1 MEEFLPLLIGII
13 WLVYTLY
20 NRGQKKK
27 NVRKPQ
33 PAKESD
39 NKTPSFIEQLLMG
52 EDVTQ
57 PQPYEQEE
65 TELELEPVVEKPVI
79 NKSERIKSA
88 PFLTSELADF
98 VHEGQSISEV
108 YEFEEQIYEKSHDD
122 ENIVADF
129 DLKKAVIFSEILNP
143 PYIDYK

>member
-33 PAKESD
+33 PVKESE

-52 EDVTQ
+52 EDVTT
-57 PQPYEQEE
+57 PQPYEEE
-65 TELELEPVVEKPVI
+65 EIEFEPAPVVDEPVIIKTDKFKP
-79 NKSERIKSA
+79 S
-88 PFLTSELADF
+88 PFLTTELADF
-98 VHEGQSISEV
+98 VHEGQSISEIN
-108 YEFEEQIYEKSHDD
+108 EFEEQIYEKSHAD
-122 ENIVADF
+122 ENFITDF
-129 DLKKAVIFSEILNP
+129 DLKKAVIFSEILNA